1 MKIYITAR
9 KVLLFTSFG
18 IILAVFGGTS
28 ISRRIPIKV
37 IETKY
42 IYKDQI
48 SPCRESS
55 FNAREYT
62 SIYCESNQYMKTVG
76 DGWFRCLCGS
86 PPKDR

>member
-9 KVLLFTSFG
+9 KVLLFTCLG

-28 ISRRIPIKV
+28 LARRIPIKV
-37 IETKY
+37 VETKY

-48 SPCRESS
+48 SPCKEIVFFAGS
-55 FNAREYT
+55 FNK
-62 SIYCESNQYMKTVG
+62 INCEANQYVKTFG